1 MDRLKDCRMDGLKDG
16 RMDVLKDGRMVGCMF
31 TVDEWL
37 KGKTEGWMTPC
48 W

>member
-31 TVDEWL
+31 TVDEWERQRA
-37 KGKTEGWMTPC
+37 G
-48 W
+48 